1 MSLLPLFQWMEN
13 LPISNAIRLSTYSSA
28 IINLGH
34 LLVLVVFIGSVLVVD
49 LRLLGTGMKDRPLA
63 DVARDS
69 RPWMMWSFAGLVVT
83 GVPYMITY
91 AMKQYYSPYFW
102 FKMEVLI
109 VAVIFTLTIRHRV
122 TLADE
127 AKIGPFWGRLVAI
140 VSIALWIAVIV
151 PARYI
156 GLTQ

>member
-28 IINLGH
+28 VINLAH
-34 LLVLVVFIGSVLVVD
+34 LLVLVVFIGSVLIVD

-69 RPWMMWSFAGLVVT
+69 RPWMMWSFAGLFVT

-102 FKMEVLI
+102 FKMEVLV
-109 VAVIFTLTIRHRV
+109 VAMIFTLTIRQRV
-122 TLADE
+122 TQADE
-127 AKIGPFWGRLVAI
+127 ATIGPFWGKLVAV
-140 VSIALWIAVIV
+140 VSIALWIAVII